1 MPSKESIEAENAALK
16 IRIVEL
22 TGDERAHSLT
32 RDGEIQEEPE
42 HIDEEVV
49 GTKDGTTL
57 LVQEEPTTQN
67 GSTTDRRV
75 IEPDV
80 PDQSGK
86 VFYNEAYVSQ
96 EEGTSTGGKQFMFVY
111 FGGVDFFSFGGK
123 LRNQLESLLDDYIMD
138 QLDLR
143 HTSQHMKFVP
153 SRIRKNIGY
162 KCKIPLVPAEAFY
175 MLYQLTFALKIVNK
189 KGDYSEL
196 NDIKV
201 KAKLALVGSDRDTL
215 SKLSSLDRL
224 EELHKFQVISIAEF
238 KVRYFRLLHLWENGI
253 VK

>member
-1 MPSKESIEAENAALK
+1 MKCNRDYVESISSSTLTLSVVFAHSCLLSAAALFYSRAAAMPSKESIEAENAALK

-80 PDQSGK
+80 PD
-86 VFYNEAYVSQ
+86 
-96 EEGTSTGGKQFMFVY
+96 
-111 FGGVDFFSFGGK
+111 
-123 LRNQLESLLDDYIMD
+123 
-138 QLDLR
+138 
-143 HTSQHMKFVP
+143 
-153 SRIRKNIGY
+153 
-162 KCKIPLVPAEAFY
+162 
-175 MLYQLTFALKIVNK
+175 
-189 KGDYSEL
+189 
-196 NDIKV
+196 
-201 KAKLALVGSDRDTL
+201 
-215 SKLSSLDRL
+215 
-224 EELHKFQVISIAEF
+224 
-238 KVRYFRLLHLWENGI
+238 
-253 VK
+253 

>member
-111 FGGVDFFSFGGK
+111 FAGVDFFSFGGK

-143 HTSQHMKFVP
+143 HTSQ
-153 SRIRKNIGY
+153 
-162 KCKIPLVPAEAFY
+162 VPAEAFH

-189 KGDYSEL
+189 KRDYSEL

-201 KAKLALVGSDRDTL
+201 KAKLALVGSDGDTL